1 MRYLLE
7 LYDRCDQS
15 RKAGG
20 LGKMNIPL
28 LADVTH
34 SLSKDYGVYL
44 EGEGCSLRSAYMIW
58 KSLDNM

>member
-44 EGEGCSLRSAYMIW
+44 EGEGCSLRSAYMI
-58 KSLDNM
+58 